1 MEFQESGERPLP
13 KIKNTLSLI
22 KGNQMHMKQDLPK
35 KKLMFRSQPRDKD
48 GKVIVPPHKEPI
60 SPKSPT
66 DVVSGTQEL
75 TAMSHQRVE
84 GPKLDK

>member
-1 MEFQESGERPLP
+1 MEFQEAGDRPLP

-22 KGNQMHMKQDLPK
+22 KGNQVHIKQDLPK

-48 GKVIVPPHKEPI
+48 GKVIVPPLPKPL

-75 TAMSHQRVE
+75 TAISHQRVD
-84 GPKLDK
+84 GPKLDN